1 MPGGKPAGVRCV
13 QLSQDNRCLIHGRPE
28 RPEVCTRLT
37 PNPEMCGDSM
47 EHALAYLS
55 RLEEQTRPRRAS
67 A

>member
-1 MPGGKPAGVRCV
+1 
-13 QLSQDNRCLIHGRPE
+13 
-28 RPEVCTRLT
+28 
-37 PNPEMCGDSM
+37 MCGDSM